1 MVTLA
6 NRVKVSTSTTG
17 TGTITLGSTKLGY
30 QSFTDGGITDGQT
43 VSYVIED
50 GANFEIGTGTFTAS
64 GTTLTRTVS
73 ESTNSDSAISLSGS
87 AIVFLSMK
95 ASELQRAADMD
106 QGVATGDSPTF
117 ASVTVTGTVD
127 GRDVA
132 TDGTKLDGVEAS
144 ADVTDTANVTAAGA
158 LMDSEVTNLAQVK
171 AFDSSDYAT
180 AAQGSTADAALPK
193 SGGAMTGAITTNST
207 FDGRDV
213 ATDGTKLDGIEASAD
228 VTDTA
233 NVAAAGALM
242 DSEVT
247 NLAQVKAFDSSD
259 YATAAQG
266 SKVDG
271 IEAGADVTDTANVT
285 SAGALM
291 DSEVTNLDQVKSFD
305 SSDYATA
312 AQGTTADAAL
322 PKAGGTMTGNIV
334 MSGAETVDG
343 RDVSADGT
351 KLDGIEASADVT
363 DTANVTSAGALMD
376 SEVTNLAQVKAFD
389 EANYSKKVWESS
401 QGSGSSTN
409 YWAKVATYSISGDFD
424 DGTFIYHF
432 MPEEFGVG
440 MPAIVAV
447 NVRRNNGTGGDDHTL
462 NIDLLAKP
470 HANPFS
476 DDSFKLI
483 DDGGTSDIELWVKKN
498 DNNGQI
504 VVYEMSSHVEDS
516 TFTVAYN
523 QNAAWQSAEPTGTGL
538 NIKSVGVKVA
548 GNITVDGTV
557 DGRDVA
563 ADGTKLDGIEA
574 SADVTDTAN
583 VTSAGALMDSEV
595 TNLSQVKAFD
605 SSDYATAAQGAT
617 ADAALPK
624 SGGAMTGAITTNS
637 TFDGRDVATDGTK
650 LDGIEASA
658 DVTDTANVTSAGAL
672 MDSELTDLA
681 GVKALDTTDILFA
694 DVTDVL
700 EVGYTGSVH
709 DNGTQSSGSLAPDEA
724 NGNFQKVINGG
735 AHTLAPPAVGTNEA
749 TVVTVLYTNNA
760 SAGAVTLSGFTKTA
774 GSFSTTDAYEFLV
787 RLEAINDGTTTFSFC
802 TIEPLQ

>member
-6 NRVKVSTSTTG
+6 NRVKVATSTTG
-17 TGTITLGSTKLGY
+17 TGTITLGAAEAGY
-30 QSFTDGGITDGQT
+30 QSVSDGGITNGQT

-50 GANFEIGTGTFTAS
+50 GDNWEVGTGTYTSS
-64 GTTLTRTVS
+64 GTTLSRTVS
-73 ESTNSDSAISLSGS
+73 ESNNSDAAINLSGS
-87 AIVFLSMK
+87 ALVFLSVQ

-117 ASVTVTGTVD
+117 DSITVTGTVD

-144 ADVTDTANVTAAGA
+144 ADVTDTANVTSAGA

-180 AAQGSTADAALPK
+180 AAQGSTADAALSK
-193 SGGAMTGAITTNST
+193 AGGAMTGPITTNST

-213 ATDGTKLDGIEASAD
+213 AT
-228 VTDTA
+228 
-233 NVAAAGALM
+233 
-242 DSEVT
+242 
-247 NLAQVKAFDSSD
+247 
-259 YATAAQG
+259 
-266 SKVDG
+266 
-271 IEAGADVTDTANVT
+271 
-285 SAGALM
+285 
-291 DSEVTNLDQVKSFD
+291 
-305 SSDYATA
+305 
-312 AQGTTADAAL
+312 
-322 PKAGGTMTGNIV
+322 
-334 MSGAETVDG
+334 
-343 RDVSADGT
+343 DGT

-389 EANYSKKVWESS
+389 EADYSKKVWESS

-523 QNAAWQSAEPTGTGL
+523 QNAAWQSAEPTGTGQ

-563 ADGTKLDGIEA
+563 ADGTTLDAI
-574 SADVTDTAN
+574 
-583 VTSAGALMDSEV
+583 
-595 TNLSQVKAFD
+595 
-605 SSDYATAAQGAT
+605 AAQGRSASYVDNTGGQDVNGTSFAT
-617 ADAALPK
+617 ITGWSNDHQDTGFSRSAGVVTISDAGTYRVRASITAGASTLNYRWTAEAQFLKNGTTEVGKIRGGYIRRNSGSNDTNVIIEKTMVLAASDTIEVQLKRISTTTGDAA
-624 SGGAMTGAITTNS
+624 T
-637 TFDGRDVATDGTK
+637 VA
-650 LDGIEASA
+650 
-658 DVTDTANVTSAGAL
+658 
-672 MDSELTDLA
+672 
-681 GVKALDTTDILFA
+681 
-694 DVTDVL
+694 
-700 EVGYTGSVH
+700 GYS
-709 DNGTQSSGSLAPDEA
+709 QFE
-724 NGNFQKVINGG
+724 FQ
-735 AHTLAPPAVGTNEA
+735 
-749 TVVTVLYTNNA
+749 
-760 SAGAVTLSGFTKTA
+760 
-774 GSFSTTDAYEFLV
+774 
-787 RLEAINDGTTTFSFC
+787 RLK
-802 TIEPLQ
+802 

>member
-6 NRVKVSTSTTG
+6 NRVKVATSTTG
-17 TGTITLGSTKLGY
+17 TGTITLGAAEAGY
-30 QSFTDGGITDGQT
+30 QSVSDGGITNGQT

-50 GANFEIGTGTFTAS
+50 GDNWEVGTGTYTSS
-64 GTTLTRTVS
+64 GTTLSRTVS
-73 ESTNSDSAISLSGS
+73 ESNNSDAAINLSGS
-87 AIVFLSMK
+87 ALVFLSVQ
-95 ASELQRAADMD
+95 ASELQRAANMD

-117 ASVTVTGTVD
+117 ASITVTGTVD

-132 TDGTKLDGVEAS
+132 
-144 ADVTDTANVTAAGA
+144 
-158 LMDSEVTNLAQVK
+158 
-171 AFDSSDYAT
+171 
-180 AAQGSTADAALPK
+180 
-193 SGGAMTGAITTNST
+193 
-207 FDGRDV
+207 
-213 ATDGTKLDGIEASAD
+213 
-228 VTDTA
+228 
-233 NVAAAGALM
+233 
-242 DSEVT
+242 
-247 NLAQVKAFDSSD
+247 
-259 YATAAQG
+259 
-266 SKVDG
+266 
-271 IEAGADVTDTANVT
+271 
-285 SAGALM
+285 
-291 DSEVTNLDQVKSFD
+291 
-305 SSDYATA
+305 
-312 AQGTTADAAL
+312 
-322 PKAGGTMTGNIV
+322 
-334 MSGAETVDG
+334 
-343 RDVSADGT
+343 ADGT

-523 QNAAWQSAEPTGTGL
+523 QNAAWQSAEPTGTGQ

-563 ADGTKLDGIEA
+563 ADGTKLDGVEA

-595 TNLSQVKAFD
+595 TNLAQVKSFD
-605 SSDYATAAQGAT
+605 SSDYATAAQGRSASYVDNTGGQNVDGTSFVTVTGWSNDHQDTGFSRSAGVVTISDAGTYRVRASIT
-617 ADAALPK
+617 AGASTLNYRWTAEAQFLKNGTTEVGKIRGGYIRRNSGSNDTNVIIEKTMVLAASDTIEVQLKRISTTTGDAA
-624 SGGAMTGAITTNS
+624 T
-637 TFDGRDVATDGTK
+637 VA
-650 LDGIEASA
+650 
-658 DVTDTANVTSAGAL
+658 
-672 MDSELTDLA
+672 
-681 GVKALDTTDILFA
+681 
-694 DVTDVL
+694 
-700 EVGYTGSVH
+700 GYS
-709 DNGTQSSGSLAPDEA
+709 QFE
-724 NGNFQKVINGG
+724 FQ
-735 AHTLAPPAVGTNEA
+735 
-749 TVVTVLYTNNA
+749 
-760 SAGAVTLSGFTKTA
+760 
-774 GSFSTTDAYEFLV
+774 
-787 RLEAINDGTTTFSFC
+787 RLK
-802 TIEPLQ
+802 

>member
-1 MVTLA
+1 MAVLA
-6 NRVKVSTSTTG
+6 NRVKVATSTTG
-17 TGTITLGSTKLGY
+17 TGTITLGAAEAGY
-30 QSFTDGGITDGQT
+30 QSVSDGGITNGQT

-50 GANFEIGTGTFTAS
+50 GDNWEIGTGTYTSS
-64 GTTLTRTVS
+64 GTTLSRTVS
-73 ESTNSDSAISLSGS
+73 ESNNSDAAINLSGS
-87 AIVFLSMK
+87 AIVFLSVQ

-117 ASVTVTGTVD
+117 AGLGVNGDVTLTDATADSAAGPEFSLFRDSASPDDGDYLGQVRFD
-127 GRDVA
+127 GRHSSGAKQLYAKITGKISDA
-132 TDGTKLDGVEAS
+132 TDGTEDGLLEF
-144 ADVTDTANVTAAGA
+144 AA
-158 LMDSEVTNLAQVK
+158 VK
-171 AFDSSDYAT
+171 AGVQTIVARLTGTALKLINAT
-180 AAQGSTADAALPK
+180 GLEVAGN
-193 SGGAMTGAITTNST
+193 ITVDGTV
-207 FDGRDV
+207 DGRDV

-228 VTDTA
+228 VTDTT
-233 NVAAAGALM
+233 NVTAAGALM
-242 DSEVT
+242 
-247 NLAQVKAFDSSD
+247 
-259 YATAAQG
+259 
-266 SKVDG
+266 
-271 IEAGADVTDTANVT
+271 T
-285 SAGALM
+285 S
-291 DSEVTNLDQVKSFD
+291 
-305 SSDYATA
+305 
-312 AQGTTADAAL
+312 
-322 PKAGGTMTGNIV
+322 GGTMTGDLKIN
-334 MSGAETVDG
+334 MPDARLLLNDTSGTPTDQTIAVRAE
-343 RDVSADGT
+343 A
-351 KLDGIEASADVT
+351 LDGSLPGTLSAAVIIEDASAGGGINTGLIVEKEIYSNGQEVLTVEGDGSALT
-363 DTANVTSAGALMD
+363 NVA
-376 SEVTNLAQVKAFD
+376 
-389 EANYSKKVWESS
+389 KKVWESS

-424 DGTFIYHF
+424 DGTFVYHF
-432 MPEEFGVG
+432 MPEEFGAG

-447 NVRRNNGTGGDDHTL
+447 NVRRNNGTGGDGHTL

-483 DDGGTSDIELWVKKN
+483 DDGGSSDIELWVKKN

-574 SADVTDTAN
+574 SADVTDATN
-583 VTSAGALMDSEV
+583 VTAAGALMDSEV
-595 TNLSQVKAFD
+595 TNLAQVKAFD
-605 SSDYATAAQGAT
+605 SSDYATAAQGT
-617 ADAALPK
+617 KADAALPK
-624 SGGAMTGAITTNS
+624 AGGAMTGAITTNS
-637 TFDGRDVATDGTK
+637 TFDGRDVAADGTK

-774 GSFSTTDAYEFLV
+774 GSFSTTNAYEFLV

>member
-17 TGTITLGSTKLGY
+17 TGTITLGAAEAGY
-30 QSFTDGGITDGQT
+30 QSFSDGGITNGQT

-50 GANFEIGTGTFTAS
+50 GDNWEIGTGTYTSS
-64 GTTLTRTVS
+64 GTTLSRTVS
-73 ESTNSDSAISLSGS
+73 ESNNSDAAINLSGS
-87 AIVFLSMK
+87 ALVFLSVQ

-117 ASVTVTGTVD
+117 DSITVTGTVD

-144 ADVTDTANVTAAGA
+144 ADVTDTANVTSAGA

-180 AAQGSTADAALPK
+180 AAQGSTADAALSK
-193 SGGAMTGAITTNST
+193 AGGAMTGPITTNST

-213 ATDGTKLDGIEASAD
+213 AT
-228 VTDTA
+228 
-233 NVAAAGALM
+233 
-242 DSEVT
+242 
-247 NLAQVKAFDSSD
+247 
-259 YATAAQG
+259 
-266 SKVDG
+266 
-271 IEAGADVTDTANVT
+271 
-285 SAGALM
+285 
-291 DSEVTNLDQVKSFD
+291 
-305 SSDYATA
+305 
-312 AQGTTADAAL
+312 
-322 PKAGGTMTGNIV
+322 
-334 MSGAETVDG
+334 
-343 RDVSADGT
+343 DGT

-389 EANYSKKVWESS
+389 EADYSKKVWESS

-523 QNAAWQSAEPTGTGL
+523 QNAAWQSAEPTGTGQ

-563 ADGTKLDGIEA
+563 ADGTTLDAI
-574 SADVTDTAN
+574 
-583 VTSAGALMDSEV
+583 
-595 TNLSQVKAFD
+595 
-605 SSDYATAAQGAT
+605 AAQGRSASYVDNTGGQDVNGTSFAT
-617 ADAALPK
+617 ITGWSNDHQDTGFSRSAGVVTISDAGTYRVRASITAGASTLNYRWTAEAQFLKNGTTEVGKIRGGYIRRNGGSNDTNVIVEKIMVLAASDTIEVQIKRISSTTGDAA
-624 SGGAMTGAITTNS
+624 T
-637 TFDGRDVATDGTK
+637 VA
-650 LDGIEASA
+650 
-658 DVTDTANVTSAGAL
+658 
-672 MDSELTDLA
+672 
-681 GVKALDTTDILFA
+681 
-694 DVTDVL
+694 
-700 EVGYTGSVH
+700 GYS
-709 DNGTQSSGSLAPDEA
+709 QFE
-724 NGNFQKVINGG
+724 FQ
-735 AHTLAPPAVGTNEA
+735 
-749 TVVTVLYTNNA
+749 
-760 SAGAVTLSGFTKTA
+760 
-774 GSFSTTDAYEFLV
+774 
-787 RLEAINDGTTTFSFC
+787 RLK
-802 TIEPLQ
+802 